1 MVPVPCFC
9 NSSASFL
16 ADEGAGSMDIKKIT
30 IIALVPDTT
39 SLRYQVDL
47 LPVSIAAKRVVRLV
61 PLTSRLV

>member
-1 MVPVPCFC
+1 
-9 NSSASFL
+9 
-16 ADEGAGSMDIKKIT
+16 MDIKKIT